1 MRWLKPIETSSYTFL
16 SAFKAEKKKE
26 KKKGKKK
33 RKKKEK
39 KKGSISLIQ
48 PLPCLLLIFPRR
60 AN

>member
-33 RKKKEK
+33 KKK